1 MLRVPK
7 ILYPGTTL
15 RGDPSIEVIALIS
28 FLESSVLDAVI
39 ALHLFEEHAA
49 AEPPLGAKA
58 RWEREKAIRDTVDQE
73 PGNVVS
79 LASLDYVER
88 SHLYVVRLLECGILP
103 QSYVLRFAFVHAHS
117 FLYALASFE
126 RDLESL
132 RAFPQTTEAAT
143 VALAEL
149 DRVLPSIRKIRN
161 SAAHADD
168 RIQGFGSPGAK
179 KRGKQM
185 NVANGTL
192 LVSVLRNSTL
202 EYTVDDGTVQGV
214 TVSEEAIAALV
225 AILNVFL
232 ASIEWTGPRRIAP
245 L

>member
-1 MLRVPK
+1 MFRVPK

-15 RGDPSIEVIALIS
+15 RGDPSMKVIALIN

-49 AEPPLGAKA
+49 AEPPLRGRA
-58 RWEREKAIRDTVDQE
+58 RWEREQAIRETVDQE
-73 PGNVVS
+73 LSNVVG
-79 LASLDYVER
+79 LASPDYVER
-88 SHLYVVRLLECGILP
+88 SHLYVVRLLERGILP

-143 VALAEL
+143 VALTEL

-168 RIQGFGSPGAK
+168 RIQGFGSPGAR

-192 LVSVLRNSTL
+192 LVSVLRNNTL

-225 AILNVFL
+225 AILNGFL